1 MKKNKFIVLT
11 LGCSKNLVDSE
22 HLISRLESNGFSF
35 TENINQASTC
45 IINTC
50 GFIKPSVEESLQ
62 VILQA
67 VDLKA
72 KRKIDNLIVAGCMSQ
87 RFHQE
92 IQNQFPEIDFIAGV
106 DSSEAILRFLKKDE
120 ELKYNLIGERK
131 LLTPKHYA
139 YLKISEGC
147 NRECSFCA
155 IPSIRGKHKSKP
167 IEKILDEAR
176 YLASQGVKELILISQ
191 DSSSYGV
198 DIYGKST
205 LAKLLSN
212 LSDIKGFRWIR
223 LMYTYP
229 MGLHEDVLDIIAE
242 RDNICKY
249 VDIPLQHI
257 SDNVLKSM
265 RRGTTRKSIELLL
278 EKIRIKI
285 PNVTI
290 RTTFIVGY
298 PNETEKEFQELLD
311 FIENFKF
318 DRVGVFTYSSEDGT
332 SAFELGD
339 PIPNEE
345 KNRRRNELLKKQ
357 MEISYSLN
365 LNLIGKKLL
374 VVIDDFDTKKFIGR
388 TEKDAPEVDNNVII
402 KNQKDKIGIGKFV
415 EVIIESAKSYD
426 LFGTTVIS

>member
-1 MKKNKFIVLT
+1 MKKDKFIVLT

-22 HLISRLESNGFSF
+22 RLIAHLESNGFSF
-35 TENINQASTC
+35 TENINHVSTC

-50 GFIKPSVEESLQ
+50 GFIRPSVEESLQ

-67 VDLKA
+67 VDLKV
-72 KRKIDNLIVAGCMSQ
+72 KQKIDNLIITGCMSQ

-92 IQNQFPEIDFIAGV
+92 IQNQFPEVDFIAGV

-147 NRECSFCA
+147 NRQCSFCA
-155 IPSIRGKHKSKP
+155 IPLIRGKHKSKP
-167 IEKILDEAR
+167 LEKILDEVR
-176 YLASQGVKELILISQ
+176 YLASLGVKELILIAQ

-198 DIYGKST
+198 DLYGKPN
-205 LAKLLSN
+205 LAKLLWN
-212 LSDIKGFRWIR
+212 LSEIKDFRWIR

-229 MGLHEDVLDIIAE
+229 MGLPEDALDVIAE
-242 RDNICKY
+242 QDNICKY

-265 RRGTTRKSIELLL
+265 RRGTTRKSIESLL
-278 EKIRIKI
+278 EKIRTKI

-298 PNETEKEFQELLD
+298 PNETEKEFQELLE

-332 SAFELGD
+332 PAFELGD
-339 PIPNEE
+339 PIPSEE
-345 KNRRRNELLKKQ
+345 KKLRRNELLKKQ
-357 MEISYSLN
+357 MEISYNLN
-365 LNLIGKKLL
+365 LNMIGKKVL
-374 VVIDDFDTKKFIGR
+374 VVIDDFNGKRYIGR

-402 KNQKDKIGIGKFV
+402 KNPKDKIEIGKFV
-415 EVIIESAKSYD
+415 EFFVESANAYD
-426 LFGTTVIS
+426 IYGTVVIS